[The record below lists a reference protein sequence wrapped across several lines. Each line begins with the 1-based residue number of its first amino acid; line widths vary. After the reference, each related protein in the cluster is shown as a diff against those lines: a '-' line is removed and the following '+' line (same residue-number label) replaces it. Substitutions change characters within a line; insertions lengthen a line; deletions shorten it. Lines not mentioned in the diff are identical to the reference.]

1 MLFCYVNLKQ
11 QISSCRDLVRV
22 VTLTDMT
29 RTVTAPLVHI
39 RKLESKAGVRPGT
52 VLQQNGD
59 NVDMSRSFSD
69 PRADLATRRQSARP
83 EVDYSGG
90 REGQEAGQALPIPQM
105 LDILDKVEPPPPPD
119 ERSVHSPGG

>member
-1 MLFCYVNLKQ
+1 MKALEGYLNQEKARVGAFSVIVKFSANL
-11 QISSCRDLVRV
+11 SLNLWC
-22 VTLTDMT
+22 
-29 RTVTAPLVHI
+29 
-39 RKLESKAGVRPGT
+39 KLW
-52 VLQQNGD
+52 LCN
-59 NVDMSRSFSD
+59 
-69 PRADLATRRQSARP
+69 RRQSARP

>member
-1 MLFCYVNLKQ
+1 MYPLL
-11 QISSCRDLVRV
+11 SCRDLVRV

>member
-1 MLFCYVNLKQ
+1 MRSVNDEKMLFCYVNLKQ

-69 PRADLATRRQSARP
+69 PRADLATRCRTVR
-83 EVDYSGG
+83 
-90 REGQEAGQALPIPQM
+90 L
-105 LDILDKVEPPPPPD
+105 
-119 ERSVHSPGG
+119 

>member
-1 MLFCYVNLKQ
+1 M
-11 QISSCRDLVRV
+11 RV

-69 PRADLATRRQSARP
+69 PRADLATRWGTARLLELQTKVKRRIKKISQSQRRHYTNQPAR
-83 EVDYSGG
+83 SF
-90 REGQEAGQALPIPQM
+90 
-105 LDILDKVEPPPPPD
+105 
-119 ERSVHSPGG
+119 